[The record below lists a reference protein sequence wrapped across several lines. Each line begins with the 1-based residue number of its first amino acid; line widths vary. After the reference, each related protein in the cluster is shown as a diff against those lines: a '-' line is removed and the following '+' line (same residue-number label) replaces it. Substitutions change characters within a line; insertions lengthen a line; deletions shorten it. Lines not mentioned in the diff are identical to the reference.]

1 MNQSKEILG
10 YLEKGNKITAI
21 DALNKFSCLRLAS
34 RINDLKN
41 EGHEIKSKLI
51 HKNKKKW
58 SEYWIEQSKQLILF

>member
-21 DALNKFSCLRLAS
+21 DALDRFGCLRLAS

-41 EGHEIKSKLI
+41 KGHEIKAKLI